1 MQHAAPLQPS
11 PSLAAPHACTAPRPH
26 AVRDGERRR
35 DARTPAPRRGSAT
48 RTYYVRTAVRT
59 ANCTVCGRLIKM
71 ATIRRRTAVLSHH
84 LQPEPP
90 VAAASTS
97 TSANWQPVAAVE
109 KAPPLCPRVEMAPGG
124 PMVSEVICGAMRF
137 TSGTASYTPEQALKV
152 VKELLAIGVT
162 TFDVAAVY
170 GGGEHVRAVEHLLG
184 AALSLEPGLREQIEI
199 VTKCGITTDGD
210 QALYDTTTAHILAS
224 AEKSLAALQTDF
236 IDVLLIHRPD
246 PLMDAD
252 EAAAAFL
259 QLKAEGKVRFF
270 GVSNFSPSQV
280 ELLQSRL
287 GNQITLVTNQVE
299 ISCIETKL
307 LSQPFGDGTL
317 DQCQLARQR
326 PMAWSPL
333 NKLMQGERTEQVKR
347 VLDSITEIAAEL
359 GLSDPQGDAAVTAV
373 AVAWLKALPSKPLIV
388 TGSTKPERIRQ
399 AVTGLSVPLTR
410 TQWFA
415 ILQASRG
422 AGVP

>member
-1 MQHAAPLQPS
+1 M
-11 PSLAAPHACTAPRPH
+11 
-26 AVRDGERRR
+26 
-35 DARTPAPRRGSAT
+35 
-48 RTYYVRTAVRT
+48 
-59 ANCTVCGRLIKM
+59 
-71 ATIRRRTAVLSHH
+71 
-84 LQPEPP
+84 
-90 VAAASTS
+90 
-97 TSANWQPVAAVE
+97 
-109 KAPPLCPRVEMAPGG
+109 CPRVEMAPGG
-124 PMVSEVICGAMRF
+124 PMVSEVVCGAMRF
-137 TSGTASYTPEQALKV
+137 TSGDASYTPEQALQV
-152 VKELLAIGVT
+152 VKELVSIGVT

-170 GGGEHVRAVEHLLG
+170 GGGEHVRGVEHLLG
-184 AALSLEPGLREQIEI
+184 AALALEPGLRQQLEI
-199 VTKCGITTDGD
+199 VTKCGITTDGS
-210 QALYDTTTAHILAS
+210 QALYDTSTAHILAS

-246 PLMDAD
+246 PAMDAD
-252 EAAAAFL
+252 EVAAAFL
-259 QLKAEGKVRFF
+259 QLKREGKVRFF

-287 GNQITLVTNQVE
+287 GNQIPLVTNQVE

-333 NKLMQGERTEQVKR
+333 NKLMQGKRTDKVTR
-347 VLDSITEIAAEL
+347 VLDAIKAVATEL
-359 GLSDPQGDAAVTAV
+359 GLSEPQGDAAVTAV
-373 AVAWLKALPSKPLIV
+373 AVAWLKYLPCRPLIV
-388 TGSTKPERIRQ
+388 TGSTKPQRIAQ
-399 AVTGLSVPLTR
+399 AVAGLSVPLTR

>member
-1 MQHAAPLQPS
+1 MNWHGECREPPARSELYTH
-11 PSLAAPHACTAPRPH
+11 LYRIPRGGRNRKSGM
-26 AVRDGERRR
+26 ASNRRR
-35 DARTPAPRRGSAT
+35 VVAL
-48 RTYYVRTAVRT
+48 V
-59 ANCTVCGRLIKM
+59 
-71 ATIRRRTAVLSHH
+71 HH
-84 LQPEPP
+84 LQPPTRWQP
-90 VAAASTS
+90 AVGAAAEE
-97 TSANWQPVAAVE
+97 Q
-109 KAPPLCPRVEMAPGG
+109 CPRVEMAPGG
-124 PMVSEVICGAMRF
+124 PVVSEVICGAMRF
-137 TSGTASYTPEQALKV
+137 TSGTTPYTPEQTLRV
-152 VKELLAIGVT
+152 VKELVAIGVT

-170 GGGEHVRAVEHLLG
+170 GGGEHVRGVEHLLG
-184 AALSLEPGLREQIEI
+184 AALALEPGLREKLEI
-199 VTKCGITTDGD
+199 VTKCGITTDGG
-210 QALYDTTTAHILAS
+210 QALYDTSTAHILAS
-224 AEKSLAALQTDF
+224 ADKSLAALQTDF

-252 EAAAAFL
+252 EVADAFL
-259 QLKAEGKVRFF
+259 QLKHAGKVRFF

-299 ISCIETKL
+299 ISCLETKL

-333 NKLMQGERTEQVKR
+333 NKLMQGERTEQVER
-347 VLDSITEIAAEL
+347 VLESIMAVASEL
-359 GLSDPQGDAAVTAV
+359 GFSNPQSDAAITAV
-373 AVAWLKALPSKPLIV
+373 AVAWLKFLPCKPLIV
-388 TGSTKPERIRQ
+388 TGSTKSERIKQ
-399 AVTGLSVPLTR
+399 AVKGLSVPLTR